1 MVTSRAI
8 ERLKIAHRNP
18 TTWVLLA
25 LTALSFA
32 QRPGKATFDTKLD
45 LVVNPVGFLGRALH
59 LWNPAAT
66 AGELQN
72 QAYGYFFPMGP
83 FFAAGQLLGVPAWVT
98 QRLWCALLLCL
109 AFYGVLRL
117 ARAFGVGRE
126 PTRYAGALAYALA
139 PRVLTEIGPLS
150 AEMLP
155 AVMLP
160 WVLLPLVR
168 ADRIGSPRRAAA
180 LSALAVL
187 GMGGINGAM
196 VVMALVLPGIWLLTR
211 RWNAAHVRLVLWWAA
226 CVLAVALWWIVPLLL
241 LGRYSLPFLDYI
253 ESAANT
259 TAPMSLFQVLR
270 GTNQWVAYVLQGEPW
285 WPNGFLLVDN
295 PVLMAGTALVALIG
309 VVGLAR
315 LGLPERRFLVLGTLA
330 GVTLLTVGYVGSLD
344 SPLAEVVRG
353 LLDGPLAPLRNVHK
367 FEPVL
372 RLCLVLGFIHGLHL
386 TRPTGMRAAPE
397 HWRRRVRAGVALALI
412 VVVSAPA
419 WLLTLRP
426 GLGWSDVPGYWRE
439 ATGWLAEQDGRA
451 RTLLLPA
458 TGFGQY
464 TWGRTADEPMQSLAK
479 SPWAVRNQIPLGSE
493 GNTRFM
499 DAVYDALADGRGSA
513 GLADFLARGGFRY
526 LLLRNDIARDAT
538 SSPPLAVLRQALRG
552 SPGIERVAEFG
563 PEVRM
568 SDQKLVSSV
577 DAGAGGRALEVFE
590 VKRDVPVVSAV
601 DVADVPTVSGGP
613 ESLLPLLAQG
623 LVRADQ
629 PTVLAGDAG
638 ERTGELLVTDGL
650 RRKERNVGRVA
661 DNLSQTMSEDEA
673 SRQGRV
679 ALDVSP
685 FQDVTHQ
692 TAAEYR
698 GIRAVRASTSTAYA
712 DAAGAIDPANS
723 PFAAVDGDGGTAW
736 HSSSFTG
743 PVGQW
748 LEIELD
754 TPRSVGEVTLDLVE
768 DLRVGWPV
776 TRIRLTT
783 DTGSI
788 EHDVQPGGG
797 PRTYPVRPGLTST
810 VRVTIVRLAADRQDG
825 NAGVK
830 ELTVPGMTAQRA
842 LRVPDD
848 RESAAPGFSFTR
860 GSQARPACYRTDG
873 VVRCDSALSRFGEEV
888 NGLTRLFRTSEAGRF
903 AVAATVVPASGGRNP
918 VTPDGFTVAGS
929 TSLAGDVAATALS
942 AVDGDPGTSWV
953 PDVTDLR
960 PTLTLTWQGK
970 RTIEEFRVET
980 PDGTR
985 RPVELEVRTDAGTE
999 IARLGADGAVSI
1011 RPAETEKLEL
1021 VVLESGGAGP
1031 AGIGELRVP
1040 ALDGVLKPV
1049 PATTP
1054 FTVPCGQG
1062 PVIDVDGKKI
1072 TSSVSGELGDLVA
1085 GRALKATL
1093 CDDDLATALELEA
1106 GDHVLTTT
1114 RSDSFVVQD
1123 VSVTHLDLPKPA
1135 ARHRDVTVT
1144 TWDAT
1149 EREVTVAAG
1158 AQALLVVPENVNDGW
1173 QATLN
1178 GQVLETVRVDGW
1190 QQGYVLPEGDGGV
1203 VALTFTPDSRYRT
1216 GLLAGVLGALAVL
1229 VLAALP
1235 VRRRIEFV
1243 APSESRWLVAAML
1256 VLLAVLGGMLP
1267 IVAVIA
1273 CLLAREFWAA
1283 APKVIA
1289 WTGGV
1294 LGTATAV
1301 LGRILG
1307 HGQEWAYSPV
1317 AQAALMVA
1325 LSAVVASAFRPF
1337 TPRHQAGKEPPEEDE
1352 AERTVPVAP
1361 VTP

>member
-1 MVTSRAI
+1 MVTSCAI
-8 ERLKIAHRNP
+8 KSLKIAHRNP
-18 TTWVLLA
+18 TTWVLIA

-32 QRPGKATFDTKLD
+32 QRFGTATFDTKLD
-45 LVVNPVGFLGRALH
+45 LAVNPLGFLGRALH

-83 FFAAGQLLGVPAWVT
+83 FFAIGQILGIPAWVT

-117 ARAFGVGRE
+117 ARALGIGHE

-211 RWNAAHVRLVLWWAA
+211 RWNREHVKLVLWWAG
-226 CVLAVALWWIVPLLL
+226 CVIAVALWWIVPLLL

-285 WPNGFLLVDN
+285 WPNGFVLVDN

-330 GVTLLTVGYVGSLD
+330 GLTLLTVGYVGSLD

-372 RLCLVLGFIHGLHL
+372 RLCLVLGFVHGLHL
-386 TRPTGMRAAPE
+386 SRPTGLRAAPE
-397 HWRRRVRAGVALALI
+397 HWRRRVRIGVALLLI
-412 VVVSAPA
+412 TVVAAPA
-419 WLLTLRP
+419 WLLALRP
-426 GLGWSDVPGYWRE
+426 GLGWSDVPGHWRE
-439 ATGWLAEQDGRA
+439 AAGWLAEKDARA

-464 TWGRTADEPMQSLAK
+464 TWGRTVDEPMQALAQ
-479 SPWAVRNQIPLGSE
+479 SPWAVRNQVPLGSE

-513 GLADFLARGGFRY
+513 GLADFLARGGYRF
-526 LLLRNDIARDAT
+526 LLLRNDIAREAT
-538 SSPPLAVLRQALRG
+538 GSPPLAVLRQGLAG
-552 SPGIERVAEFG
+552 SPGIDRVAEFG

-568 SDQKLVSSV
+568 SDQKLVSSI
-577 DAGAGGRALEVFE
+577 DATATGRSLEIYE
-590 VKRDVPVVSAV
+590 VKRPVPVVTAV
-601 DVADVPTVSGGP
+601 NAADVPTVSGGP
-613 ESLLPLLAQG
+613 ESLLPLLSQG
-623 LVRADQ
+623 LIRADQ
-629 PTVLAGDAG
+629 PTILAGDAQG
-638 ERTGELLVTDGL
+638 RPGELLVTDGL

-661 DNLSQTMSEDEA
+661 DNLSQTMSADER

-685 FQDVTHQ
+685 FQDVKHQ
-692 TAAEYR
+692 TVAEYR
-698 GIRAVRASTSTAYA
+698 GIRAVQASTSTAYA

-723 PFAAVDGDGGTAW
+723 PFAAVDGDGGSAW

-748 LEIELD
+748 LQIDLD
-754 TPRSVGEVTLDLVE
+754 TPRSVGEVTLDLVD
-768 DLRVGWPV
+768 DLRVGWAV
-776 TRIRLTT
+776 NRIRLTT
-783 DTGSI
+783 DTGDI
-788 EHDVQPGGG
+788 VHDVPSGGG
-797 PRTYPVRPGLTST
+797 PHKFAVRPGLTSS
-810 VRVTIVRLAADRQDG
+810 VRVTILSVAADRQDG
-825 NAGVK
+825 NVGIK
-830 ELTVPGMTAQRA
+830 ELSVPGTTAQRA
-842 LRVPDD
+842 LRVPRDQD
-848 RESAAPGFSFTR
+848 AARPGFSFTR
-860 GSQARPACYRTDG
+860 GSQSRPACYRTGDA
-873 VVRCDSALSRFGEEV
+873 VRCDSSLSRFGEEV
-888 NGLTRLFRTSEAGRF
+888 GGLTRLFRTSAAGKF
-903 AVAATVVPASGGRNP
+903 AVSATVVPSAGARNP
-918 VTPDGFTVAGS
+918 VAPDGFSVTGT
-929 TSLAGDVAATALS
+929 TSLAGDVAASALS
-942 AVDGDPGTSWV
+942 AVDGDLGTAWV
-953 PDVTDLR
+953 SDVTDLR
-960 PTLTLTWQGK
+960 PTLTLTWRGK
-970 RTIEEFRVET
+970 RTVAEFRIEGEQV
-980 PDGTR
+980 PA
-985 RPVELEVRTDAGTE
+985 ELEVRTDAGAE
-999 IARLGADGAVSI
+999 VVRVAPDGLVTIKPSA
-1011 RPAETEKLEL
+1011 TEKLEL
-1021 VVLESGGAGP
+1021 VVRETGGRGP
-1031 AGIGELRVP
+1031 GSAAIGELRVP
-1040 ALDGVLKPV
+1040 ALDGVLRPV
-1049 PATTP
+1049 PPTTP
-1054 FTVPCGQG
+1054 FTVPCGRG
-1062 PVIDVDGKKI
+1062 PVIEIDGKKI
-1072 TSSVSGELGDLVA
+1072 NSSVTGVLGDVMA
-1085 GRALKATL
+1085 NRPLKATL
-1093 CDDDLATALELEA
+1093 CDDDLATALELPA
-1106 GDHVLTTT
+1106 GDHVLTTS
-1114 RSDSFVVQD
+1114 RSESFVVQD
-1123 VSVTHLDLPKPA
+1123 VSVVHLDLPKPA
-1135 ARHRDVTVT
+1135 ATHREVSVT

-1173 QATLN
+1173 TATLD
-1178 GQVLETVRVDGW
+1178 GKVLEKTRVDGW
-1190 QQGYVLPEGDGGV
+1190 QQAWILPEGDGGV
-1203 VALTFTPDSRYRT
+1203 VALDFVPDTRYRA
-1216 GLLAGVLGALAVL
+1216 GLLVGVLGVLVVVALAAV
-1229 VLAALP
+1229 P
-1235 VRRRIEFV
+1235 VRRRVTFV
-1243 APSESRWLVAAML
+1243 APSQSRWLVVAML

-1267 IVAVIA
+1267 IVALIA
-1273 CLLAREFWAA
+1273 CLLAREFWTA

-1289 WTGGV
+1289 LSGV
-1294 LGTATAV
+1294 ALGSGVAV
-1301 LGRILG
+1301 LGRVLG
-1307 HGQEWAYSPV
+1307 NGQEWAYVPLV
-1317 AQAALMVA
+1317 QAALLVA
-1325 LSAVVASAFRPF
+1325 VSAVVAAAFRPF
-1337 TPRHQAGKEPPEEDE
+1337 GPQHRSSAETD
-1352 AERTVPVAP
+1352 AERTAP
-1361 VTP
+1361 VNASG

>member
-1 MVTSRAI
+1 MVTSSAI
-8 ERLKIAHRNP
+8 RSLKIAHRNP

-32 QRPGKATFDTKLD
+32 QRFGTATFDTKLD
-45 LVVNPVGFLGRALH
+45 LAVNPVGFLGRALH

-83 FFAAGQLLGVPAWVT
+83 FFALGQVLGIPAWVT

-117 ARAFGVGRE
+117 ARALGIGHE

-160 WVLLPLVR
+160 WVLLPLVL

-187 GMGGINGAM
+187 CMGGINGAM

-211 RWNAAHVRLVLWWAA
+211 KWNGAHVRLVLWWAG

-285 WPNGFLLVDN
+285 WPNGFILVDN
-295 PVLMAGTALVALIG
+295 PVLMAGTAAVALIG

-330 GVTLLTVGYVGSLD
+330 GLTLLTVGYVGSLD
-344 SPLAEVVRG
+344 SPIAELVRG

-372 RLCLVLGFIHGLHL
+372 RLCVVLGFVHGLHL
-386 TRPTGMRAAPE
+386 SRPTGLRAAPE
-397 HWRRRVRAGVALALI
+397 HWRRRARTGVALLLI
-412 VVVSAPA
+412 AVVAAPA

-426 GLGWSDVPGYWRE
+426 GLGWSEVPAHWRE
-439 ATGWLAEQDGRA
+439 AASWLAEKDGRA

-464 TWGRTADEPMQSLAK
+464 TWGRTVDEPMQSLAE
-479 SPWAVRNQIPLGSE
+479 SPWAVRNQVPLGSE
-493 GNTRFM
+493 GNTRYM

-513 GLADFLARGGFRY
+513 GLADFLARGGYRF
-526 LLLRNDIARDAT
+526 LLLRNDVAREQT
-538 SSPPLAVLRQALRG
+538 GSPPLAVLRQALAG
-552 SPGIERVAEFG
+552 SPGVERVAEFG

-568 SDQKLVSSV
+568 SDQRLVSSV
-577 DAGAGGRALEVFE
+577 DRDATGRSLEIFE
-590 VKRDVPVVSAV
+590 VKRPVPVATAV

-613 ESLLPLLAQG
+613 ESLLPLLSQG
-623 LVRADQ
+623 LIKADQ
-629 PTVLAGDAG
+629 PAILAGDAVG
-638 ERTGELLVTDGL
+638 ESAELLVTDGL
-650 RRKERNVGRVA
+650 RRKERNVGRVS
-661 DNLSQTMSEDEA
+661 DNLSQTMSADEA

-685 FQDVTHQ
+685 FQDVRHQ
-692 TAAEYR
+692 TVAEYR

-743 PVGQW
+743 PAGQW
-748 LEIELD
+748 LQIDLD
-754 TPRSVGEVTLDLVE
+754 TPRAVGEVTLDLLD
-768 DLRVGWPV
+768 DLRVGWTV
-776 TRIRLTT
+776 NRIRITT
-783 DTGSI
+783 DTG
-788 EHDVQPGGG
+788 ETTHTVEPGGG
-797 PRTYPVRPGLTST
+797 PRKYAVSPGLTGS
-810 VRVTIVRLAADRQDG
+810 VRVTVLGVAADRQDG
-825 NAGVK
+825 NVGIK
-830 ELTVPGMTAQRA
+830 ELSVPGMTAQRA
-842 LRVPDD
+842 LRVPRD
-848 RESAAPGFSFTR
+848 RDAAEPGFSFTR
-860 GSQARPACYRTDG
+860 GSQARPACYRTGDA
-873 VVRCDSALSRFGEEV
+873 VRCDSSLSRFGEEV
-888 NGLTRLFRTSEAGRF
+888 NGLTRLFRTSADGKF
-903 AVAATVVPASGGRNP
+903 AVRATVVPAAGAKNP
-918 VTPDGFTVAGS
+918 VAPDGVSVTGS
-929 TSLAGDVAATALS
+929 TSVAGDVAASPLS
-942 AVDGDPGTSWV
+942 AVDGDPGTAWV

-960 PTLTLTWQGK
+960 PALTLAWKGK
-970 RTIEEFRVET
+970 RSVAELRLEGAR
-980 PDGTR
+980 P
-985 RPVELEVRTDAGTE
+985 PVEVEVTTDAGTE
-999 IARLGADGAVSI
+999 IVRVGAGGLVTI
-1011 RPAETEKLEL
+1011 KPADTEKLEL
-1021 VVLESGGAGP
+1021 VVREAGGLGP
-1031 AGIGELRVP
+1031 AEIGELKVP

-1062 PVIDVDGKKI
+1062 PVIDVDGKRI
-1072 TSSVSGELGDLVA
+1072 TSSVSGTLADVVA
-1085 GRALKATL
+1085 GRPLPAVL
-1093 CDDDLATALELEA
+1093 CDDDLATALDLPA

-1123 VSVTHLDLPKPA
+1123 VSVTHLGLAKPVVT
-1135 ARHRDVTVT
+1135 HREVT
-1144 TWDAT
+1144 TGIWEAT
-1149 EREVTVAAG
+1149 ERKLTVAPG
-1158 AQALLVVPENVNDGW
+1158 AKALLVVPENVNDGW
-1173 QATLN
+1173 TATLN
-1178 GQVLETVRVDGW
+1178 GQVLEKVRVDGW
-1190 QQGYVLPEGDGGV
+1190 QQAYVLPEGDGGV
-1203 VALTFTPDSRYRT
+1203 VALDFGPDTRYRT
-1216 GLLAGVLGALAVL
+1216 GLLVGVLGVLAVL

-1235 VRRRIEFV
+1235 VGRRVAFV
-1243 APSESRWLVAAML
+1243 APSASRWLVVAML

-1289 WTGGV
+1289 VAGV
-1294 LGTATAV
+1294 ALGSVVAV
-1301 LGRILG
+1301 LGRVLG
-1307 HGQEWAYSPV
+1307 HGQEWAYIPLTQASLLV
-1317 AQAALMVA
+1317 AV
-1325 LSAVVASAFRPF
+1325 SAVVAAAFGPF
-1337 TPRHQAGKEPPEEDE
+1337 GARARPEEE
-1352 AERTVPVAP
+1352 TAAERTAP
-1361 VTP
+1361 VVD

>member
-1 MVTSRAI
+1 MVTSCAI
-8 ERLKIAHRNP
+8 RSLKIAHRNP

-25 LTALSFA
+25 LTVLSFA
-32 QRPGKATFDTKLD
+32 QRFGTATFDTKLD
-45 LVVNPVGFLGRALH
+45 LAVNPVGFLGRALH

-83 FFAAGQLLGVPAWVT
+83 FFATGQILGIPAWIT

-117 ARAFGVGRE
+117 ARALGIGQE

-160 WVLLPLVR
+160 WVLLPLVL

-187 GMGGINGAM
+187 GMGGVNGAM

-211 RWNAAHVRLVLWWAA
+211 TWNRAHVKLVLWWSG
-226 CVLAVALWWIVPLLL
+226 CVIAVALWWIFPLLL

-330 GVTLLTVGYVGSLD
+330 GLTLLTVGYVGSLD

-372 RLCLVLGFIHGLHL
+372 RLCLVLGFVHGLHL
-386 TRPTGMRAAPE
+386 SRPTGLRAAPE
-397 HWRRRVRAGVALALI
+397 HWRRRARTGVALVLI
-412 VVVSAPA
+412 AVVAAPV

-426 GLGWSDVPGYWRE
+426 GQGWSDVPGHWRE
-439 ATGWLAEQDGRA
+439 AAGWLAEQDGRA

-464 TWGRTADEPMQSLAK
+464 TWGRTVDEPMQALAEA
-479 SPWAVRNQIPLGSE
+479 PWAVRNQVPLGSE
-493 GNTRFM
+493 GNTRYM

-513 GLADFLARGGFRY
+513 GLADFLARGGYRF
-526 LLLRNDIARDAT
+526 LLLRNDIAREPT
-538 SSPPLAVLRQALRG
+538 GSPPLTVLRQALQG
-552 SPGIERVAEFG
+552 SPGIERVAQFG

-568 SDQKLVSSV
+568 SDQRLVSSV
-577 DAGAGGRALEVFE
+577 DATATGNALEIFE
-590 VKRDVPVVSAV
+590 VKRAVPVVTAV
-601 DVADVPTVSGGP
+601 GEADVPTVSGGP
-613 ESLLPLLAQG
+613 ESLLPLLSQG
-623 LVRADQ
+623 LVKADQ
-629 PTVLAGDAG
+629 PVVLAGDAG

-650 RRKERNVGRVA
+650 RRKERNVGRVS
-661 DNLSQTMSEDEA
+661 DNLSQTMSADEA

-685 FQDVTHQ
+685 FQDTKHQ
-692 TAAEYR
+692 TVAEYR

-723 PFAAVDGDGGTAW
+723 PFAAVDGDGGSAW

-748 LEIELD
+748 LEIDLD
-754 TPRSVGEVTLDLVE
+754 TPRSVGEVTLDLVD
-768 DLRVGWPV
+768 DLRVGWAV
-776 TRIRLTT
+776 TRIRFTT
-783 DTGSI
+783 DAGDS
-788 EHDVQPGGG
+788 EHDVPSGGG
-797 PRTYPVRPGLTST
+797 RHAYPVRPGLTGS
-810 VRVTIVRLAADRQDG
+810 VRVTVLGVAADRQDG
-825 NAGVK
+825 NVGIK
-830 ELTVPGMTAQRA
+830 ELSVPGMTAQRA
-842 LRVPDD
+842 LRVPRDQD
-848 RESAAPGFSFTR
+848 AAKPGFSFTR
-860 GSQARPACYRTDG
+860 GSQSRPACYQTDG
-873 VVRCDSALSRFGEEV
+873 TVRCDSSLSRFGEEV
-888 NGLTRLFRTSEAGRF
+888 NGLTRLFRTSADGKF
-903 AVAATVVPASGGRNP
+903 AVNATVVPSAGAKNP
-918 VTPDGFTVAGS
+918 VTPEGLTITGS
-929 TSLAGDVAATALS
+929 TSLAGDVAASPLS
-942 AVDGDPGTSWV
+942 AVDGDTGTSWV

-960 PTLTLTWQGK
+960 PTLMLAWKGK
-970 RTIEEFRVET
+970 RTVSEFRFEGARGART
-980 PDGTR
+980 
-985 RPVELEVRTDAGTE
+985 PVELEVRTDAGTE
-999 IARLGADGAVSI
+999 VVRVGADGLVTI
-1011 RPAETEKLEL
+1011 RPADTEKLEL
-1021 VVLESGGAGP
+1021 VVRESSGAGP
-1031 AGIGELRVP
+1031 AEIGELRVP

-1054 FTVPCGQG
+1054 FTVPCGRG

-1072 TSSVSGELGDLVA
+1072 NSSVSGVLGDVMA
-1085 GRALKATL
+1085 NRPLKAVL
-1093 CDDDLATALELEA
+1093 CDDDLATALELPA
-1106 GDHVLTTT
+1106 GDHVLTTS

-1123 VSVTHLDLPKPA
+1123 VSVTHVELPKPVA
-1135 ARHRDVTVT
+1135 THREVTIGA
-1144 TWDAT
+1144 WDAT
-1149 EREVTVAAG
+1149 EREVTVAPG
-1158 AQALLVVPENVNDGW
+1158 PRALLVVSENVNDGW
-1173 QATLN
+1173 TATLN
-1178 GQVLETVRVDGW
+1178 GQALEKVRVDGW
-1190 QQGYVLPEGDGGV
+1190 RQAYVLPEGDGGV
-1203 VALTFTPDSRYRT
+1203 VALEFGPDTRYRT
-1216 GLLAGVLGALAVL
+1216 GLLAGALGVLAVL
-1229 VLAALP
+1229 LLAAIP
-1235 VRRRIEFV
+1235 VRRRVAFV
-1243 APSESRWLVAAML
+1243 APSQSRWLMVAML

-1267 IVAVIA
+1267 IVALIA

-1289 WTGGV
+1289 VSGIALGSGV
-1294 LGTATAV
+1294 AV

-1307 HGQEWAYSPV
+1307 HGQEWAYVPLV
-1317 AQAALMVA
+1317 QAALLVA
-1325 LSAVVASAFRPF
+1325 VSAVVAAAFGPFGQRPD
-1337 TPRHQAGKEPPEEDE
+1337 PAAPDP
-1352 AERTVPVAP
+1352 AVP
-1361 VTP
+1361 